1 MVGLTSRACL
11 LMEIKNI
18 AVGKAVEQTHH
29 SVVQVVEAPLSEP
42 VQYAGWDAMVGALV
56 NIQKSAISKV
66 TDVSPRSE

>member
-1 MVGLTSRACL
+1 
-11 LMEIKNI
+11 MEIKNI

-42 VQYAGWDAMVGALV
+42 VQYAGWDAMVGAVV